1 MFFFADCLLTFTVS
15 RESVDRT
22 SKLSTMVHLMLASGL
37 PDTLHVK
44 FKLFPSMMVFASGK
58 TETDG
63 ASGRQF
69 L

>member
-1 MFFFADCLLTFTVS
+1 MSSAVPGLLTFTVS

-22 SKLSTMVHLMLASGL
+22 SEQLTMVHLMLAFGF
-37 PDTLHVK
+37 PNALHVR
-44 FKLFPSMMVFASGK
+44 FKLFPSMTVVVLGK

>member
-1 MFFFADCLLTFTVS
+1 
-15 RESVDRT
+15 
-22 SKLSTMVHLMLASGL
+22 MVHLMLAFGV
-37 PDTLHVK
+37 PNALHVT
-44 FKLFPSMMVFASGK
+44 FRLFPSMIVVVLGK